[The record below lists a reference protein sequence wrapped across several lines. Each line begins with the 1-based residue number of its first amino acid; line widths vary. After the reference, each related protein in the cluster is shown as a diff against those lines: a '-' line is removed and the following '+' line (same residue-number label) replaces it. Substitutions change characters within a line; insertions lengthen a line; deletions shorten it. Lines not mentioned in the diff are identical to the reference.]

1 MLYPALVGVGAVAV
15 ARRGLGIL
23 KGQGVAL
30 FGYAFLAQFWYRQ
43 LIGLAPLFTPAP
55 RRPQEVE

>member
-1 MLYPALVGVGAVAV
+1 MLYPALVGVEAVGV

-23 KGQGVAL
+23 KGQGAAL

-43 LIGLAPLFTPAP
+43 LIGLAPLFSPA
-55 RRPQEVE
+55 RRHPQGVE